1 MASNTATD
9 NVSNQSSSFS
19 KSNQNTSLE
28 SSKRFVE
35 SDIKRDFPVTY
46 QLADNANPNANDIL
60 YRIEVAG
67 KQDQGPRVLENQEL
81 NKRSSSY
88 IYGNYWQVSIPV
100 ESLATLE
107 AQQLMQMDLK
117 VTNSDVTSHQG
128 NEAYSAPKN
137 ILEPDVLATNDQETL
152 VDEEQVNLSIN
163 IIA

>member
-1 MASNTATD
+1 MASNSATV

-19 KSNQNTSLE
+19 QSNQNTSFE

-35 SDIKRDFPVTY
+35 SNIKRDFPVTY
-46 QLADNANPNANDIL
+46 QLSDNAYSNANDIL

-100 ESLATLE
+100 YSLATFE

-128 NEAYSAPKN
+128 NEAYSATKN

>member
-1 MASNTATD
+1 MSKIGSEIELSDNT
-9 NVSNQSSSFS
+9 
-19 KSNQNTSLE
+19 
-28 SSKRFVE
+28 KRNGNE
-35 SDIKRDFPVTY
+35 T
-46 QLADNANPNANDIL
+46 L

-67 KQDQGPRVLENQEL
+67 KQAQGNIFERQKF
-81 NKRSSSY
+81 NKNSSGY
-88 IYGNYWQVSIPV
+88 LYGNYWQVSIPV
-100 ESLATLE
+100 YSLATFE

-128 NEAYSAPKN
+128 NEAYSATKN

>member
-1 MASNTATD
+1 MASNSATV

-19 KSNQNTSLE
+19 QSNQNTSFE

-35 SDIKRDFPVTY
+35 SNIKRDFPVTY
-46 QLADNANPNANDIL
+46 QLSDNAYSNANDIL

-67 KQDQGPRVLENQEL
+67 KQAQGARVLENQEL
-81 NKRSSSY
+81 NKRTSSY

-100 ESLATLE
+100 YSLATFE

-128 NEAYSAPKN
+128 NEAYSAAKN

-152 VDEEQVNLSIN
+152 VDEEQVNLTIN